1 MLGEGELSG
10 RRPGMVLRLVLTLIT
25 TVLLMEGT
33 LRVYQ
38 RVSFGI
44 PLTAWIPRR
53 VPQQFPLSPFL
64 VFGPRVDWRVPNRPP
79 TPYTSFNP
87 QGFRT
92 TDTIGPKRS
101 TEFRIIALGGST
113 TEDLW
118 NDEGIHWPLVLECR
132 LHQRG
137 RTDVRVLN
145 GAMSAYSSAHTLVR
159 LAFDVVEYAPDMI
172 IVTHNI
178 NDLTVNYT
186 AAAAHRIV
194 DPNYLVKYG
203 QPEYTGSIT
212 ESDVVV
218 SRVWNAF
225 RARLRDLTSPAA
237 AEWGPYDLDVGRSLF
252 ERNLTEIAVLGRA
265 RGIRVVLATMPVAD
279 SDSLFAYTQGG
290 FQAGKAQVGPLP
302 ASRERFLAD
311 FGVYNATIERVARE
325 TGSILVP
332 MHRLMG
338 SDARQFIDLVHYSS
352 AGTRAVGAAMA
363 DALFPMLPRQP
374 SQAGLNRDPESCIWE
389 RER

>member
-1 MLGEGELSG
+1 MLGEGELPG
-10 RRPGMVLRLVLTLIT
+10 RRSGMVLRLVLTLIT

-145 GAMSAYSSAHTLVR
+145 GAMSAYSSAHTRRRTKRRCTSGCRRQRSSYHVR
-159 LAFDVVEYAPDMI
+159 
-172 IVTHNI
+172 
-178 NDLTVNYT
+178 
-186 AAAAHRIV
+186 
-194 DPNYLVKYG
+194 
-203 QPEYTGSIT
+203 
-212 ESDVVV
+212 
-218 SRVWNAF
+218 
-225 RARLRDLTSPAA
+225 
-237 AEWGPYDLDVGRSLF
+237 
-252 ERNLTEIAVLGRA
+252 
-265 RGIRVVLATMPVAD
+265 
-279 SDSLFAYTQGG
+279 
-290 FQAGKAQVGPLP
+290 
-302 ASRERFLAD
+302 
-311 FGVYNATIERVARE
+311 
-325 TGSILVP
+325 
-332 MHRLMG
+332 
-338 SDARQFIDLVHYSS
+338 VH
-352 AGTRAVGAAMA
+352 
-363 DALFPMLPRQP
+363 
-374 SQAGLNRDPESCIWE
+374 
-389 RER
+389 